1 MIKINYNI
9 YTVRSLNPPF
19 RYQWKAESYDM
30 HRDQHFDM
38 QSDVNF
44 EDATACVQNLLMN
57 IPRIQ
62 ERFEEVNVVMR
73 EEWEQRM
80 AQARSSNVYLNT
92 GDAPEPYDADDTT
105 RPQIAYAA
113 PVSDSTLRTYVDE
126 DQAEQRPQTA
136 QDFLAAQ
143 DRGVPSAPR
152 AG

>member
-44 EDATACVQNLLMN
+44 EDATGCVQNLLMN

-80 AQARSSNVYLNT
+80 AQARSSNVYM
-92 GDAPEPYDADDTT
+92 GQDMAEPDDADDTT

-126 DQAEQRPQTA
+126 YQAERPQTA